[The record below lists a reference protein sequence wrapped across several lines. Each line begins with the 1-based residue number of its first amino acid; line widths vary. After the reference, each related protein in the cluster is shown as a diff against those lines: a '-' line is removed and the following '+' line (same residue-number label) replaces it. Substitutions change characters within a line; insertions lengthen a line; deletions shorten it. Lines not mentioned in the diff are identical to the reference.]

1 MGLYE
6 RRVLPRLVHFVC
18 GREPATRLRREMVP
32 LAAGEVLELG
42 FGSGLNL
49 PHYDATR
56 VTRVHA
62 LEPSEAMWELAAPAV
77 RSSRVPVDCRLGS
90 AQEIPLASRSVDS
103 VLVTFTLC
111 TVPDAPAAL
120 REAARVLRP
129 GGRLVF
135 CEHGAAP
142 DPEVRRWQRR
152 IDPLWTR
159 LAGGCHLDREIP
171 ALVAAS
177 GFRIESL
184 AARYLPG
191 WKVASY
197 FYQGTAVCG

>member
-1 MGLYE
+1 MGFYE

-18 GREPATRLRREMVP
+18 GREPATRLRRAVVP
-32 LAAGEVLELG
+32 RAAGEVLELG

-49 PHYDATR
+49 PHYDPAR

-62 LEPSEAMWELAAPAV
+62 LEPSEAMWDLATEAV
-77 RSSRVPVDCRLGS
+77 RRSRVPVDCRVGS
-90 AQEIPLASRSVDS
+90 AEEIPLASRSVDS
-103 VLVTFTLC
+103 VVVTFTLC

-129 GGRLVF
+129 GGRLIF

-142 DPEVRRWQRR
+142 DPGVRRWQRR

-171 ALVAAS
+171 ALLAAS
-177 GFRIESL
+177 GLRIDSL
-184 AARYLPG
+184 DAHYLPG
-191 WKVASY
+191 WKVASF
-197 FYQGTAVCG
+197 FYKGTAVRD